1 MILIVDDDVGTRELI
16 SDILRGAEFNAAEAK
31 SAEQALEMMRKAV
44 YSLVILDLR
53 MPGMG
58 GLGFLQAY
66 QEISPATEVIV
77 LTAYPDHK
85 TAVNALSGRRSAAVG
100 YLEKPLD
107 PRRLV
112 TLVDSLESQI
122 ELGPWRIDRIRQIPY
137 YQNKAFQLPPQLLD
151 LFEYFLKYPNER
163 FDYPQLAHMIT
174 GQKMDRTEAKGLL
187 KTQMWRLRNTLDEVS
202 GRKDV
207 IDTIAREGFCLAV
220 KPRLE

>member
-1 MILIVDDDVGTRELI
+1 MILVVDDDARTREMVL
-16 SDILRGAEFNAAEAK
+16 DMLRDAGFNVAEAE
-31 SAEQALEMMRKAV
+31 SAEKALDMMKETV

-58 GLGFLQAY
+58 GLGFLQEY
-66 QEISPATEVIV
+66 QDVSPATEVII

-85 TAVNALSGRRSAAVG
+85 TAVAALAGRRSAAVG
-100 YLEKPLD
+100 YLEKPID
-107 PRRLV
+107 PRRLIA
-112 TLVDSLESQI
+112 LVDALESQI

-137 YQNKAFQLPPQLLD
+137 YKNTAFQLPPQLLD

-163 FDYPQLAHMIT
+163 FDYPQLAHMLT